1 MDLRVARLAQAHQVA
16 GLVCAALRN
25 RKNMMNFLD
34 RCQPAFL
41 EALLTQGVRRCIPVT
56 DTLPSPAVF
65 AVDVRA
71 ALVLVVP
78 IPVQLLV
85 LLAEA
90 SISKSWTAGVSAG
103 FLWTPWH
110 IITSLSGHNKS
121 PAGEGLPQGFR
132 RFYFVH
138 HNTIIRGDSQSL
150 SFTLMMA
157 ATQASAVSC
166 IRYMCW
172 ML

>member
-34 RCQPAFL
+34 WCQPAFL
-41 EALLTQGVRRCIPVT
+41 EALLTQRVGCCVPVT
-56 DTLPSPAVF
+56 DTLPSPAIL

-71 ALVLVVP
+71 AFVFVVP
-78 IPVQLLV
+78 ITVQLFV
-85 LLAEA
+85 LRTEA
-90 SISKSWTAGVSAG
+90 SVGEPWAAGISAG
-103 FLWTPWH
+103 PLRTPRH
-110 IITSLSGHNKS
+110 MITSLSGHNKS

-157 ATQASAVSC
+157 ATQESAVSC
-166 IRYMCW
+166 IR
-172 ML
+172 

>member
-1 MDLRVARLAQAHQVA
+1 MAGLAKAHQIICTMCTASRERDNVVNLL
-16 GLVCAALRN
+16 G
-25 RKNMMNFLD
+25 
-34 RCQPAFL
+34 RCCSDLFK
-41 EALLTQGVRRCIPVT
+41 ALLTQGVRRCVPVT
-56 DTLPSPAVF
+56 DALPSPTVF
-65 AVDVRA
+65 AIDVRA
-71 ALVLVVP
+71 ALVLVVTV
-78 IPVQLLV
+78 PVQLLM
-85 LLAEA
+85 LRTEA
-90 SISKSWTAGVSAG
+90 SISKPWTAGVSAG
-103 FLWTPWH
+103 LLWAPWH

-121 PAGEGLPQGFR
+121 PAGKGLPQGFR

>member
-34 RCQPAFL
+34 WCQPAFL
-41 EALLTQGVRRCIPVT
+41 EALLTQGVRRCVPVT
-56 DTLPSPAVF
+56 DALPSPTVF

-71 ALVLVVP
+71 ALVLVVTV
-78 IPVQLLV
+78 PVQLLM
-85 LLAEA
+85 LRTEA
-90 SISKSWTAGVSAG
+90 SISKPWTAGVSAG
-103 FLWTPWH
+103 LLWAPWH

-121 PAGEGLPQGFR
+121 PAGKGLPQGFR

>member
-16 GLVCAALRN
+16 GIVGAALGN

-41 EALLTQGVRRCIPVT
+41 EALLTQGVRRCVPVT
-56 DTLPSPAVF
+56 DALPSPTVF

-71 ALVLVVP
+71 ALVLVVTV
-78 IPVQLLV
+78 PVQLLM
-85 LLAEA
+85 LRTEA
-90 SISKSWTAGVSAG
+90 SVGEPWTAGVSAG
-103 FLWTPWH
+103 LLWTPRH
-110 IITSLSGHNKS
+110 MITSLSGHNKS
-121 PAGEGLPQGFR
+121 PAGVGLPQGFR
-132 RFYFVH
+132 MFHFVH

-157 ATQASAVSC
+157 ATQERAVSC
-166 IRYMCW
+166 IR
-172 ML
+172 

>member
-34 RCQPAFL
+34 WCQPAFL
-41 EALLTQGVRRCIPVT
+41 EALLTQGVGRCIPVT

-65 AVDVRA
+65 AVDIRV

-78 IPVQLLV
+78 LPVQLLV
-85 LLAEA
+85 LRAEA
-90 SISKSWTAGVSAG
+90 SISKPWTAGVSAG

-138 HNTIIRGDSQSL
+138 HNTIIKGDSQSL

-157 ATQASAVSC
+157 ATQERAVSC
-166 IRYMCW
+166 IR
-172 ML
+172 

>member
-34 RCQPAFL
+34 WCQPAFL
-41 EALLTQGVRRCIPVT
+41 EALLTQGVGRCIPVT

-65 AVDVRA
+65 AVDIRV

-78 IPVQLLV
+78 LPVRLLV
-85 LLAEA
+85 LRAEA
-90 SISKSWTAGVSAG
+90 SISKPLTAGVSAG
-103 FLWTPWH
+103 LLWTPWH
-110 IITSLSGHNKS
+110 IITSLSGPNKS
-121 PAGEGLPQGFR
+121 PAGEGLPQGFH

-157 ATQASAVSC
+157 ATQERAVSC
-166 IRYMCW
+166 IR
-172 ML
+172 

>member
-1 MDLRVARLAQAHQVA
+1 MTRLAQAHQVA
-16 GLVCAALRN
+16 GLVCSTLRN

-34 RCQPAFL
+34 RCQAAFL
-41 EALLTQGVRRCIPVT
+41 EALLTQRVGRCVPVT
-56 DTLPSPAVF
+56 DALPSPAVF

-71 ALVLVVP
+71 ALVLVVAV
-78 IPVQLLV
+78 PVQLLM
-85 LLAEA
+85 LRTEA
-90 SISKSWTAGVSAG
+90 SVGEPWTAGVSAG
-103 FLWTPWH
+103 LLWTPWH

-138 HNTIIRGDSQSL
+138 HNTIIRVDSQSL

-157 ATQASAVSC
+157 ATQESAVSC
-166 IRYMCW
+166 IR
-172 ML
+172 

>member
-34 RCQPAFL
+34 WCQPAFL
-41 EALLTQGVRRCIPVT
+41 EALLTQGVGRCIPVT

-65 AVDVRA
+65 AVDIRV

-78 IPVQLLV
+78 LPVQLLV
-85 LLAEA
+85 LRAEA
-90 SISKSWTAGVSAG
+90 SISKPLTAGVSTG
-103 FLWTPWH
+103 LLWTHWH

-138 HNTIIRGDSQSL
+138 HNTIIKGDSQSL

-157 ATQASAVSC
+157 ATQERAVSC
-166 IRYMCW
+166 IR
-172 ML
+172 